1 MTDEPDGI
9 RLLLIED
16 SEDDAVLVVNRLR
29 RSGLRVDYER
39 VETADGMRAALQ
51 RHSPDIVISD
61 NRMPTFDAESALRLL
76 RDSRLDVP
84 FIVVSGQ
91 IGEES
96 ATALMRAGAADF
108 VLKDK
113 LARLA
118 PAVQRELRDARGR
131 HERRQAEAALATSEE
146 RFRLVAEN
154 LQDVLFRFRPGR
166 TPELEYISPA
176 VASITGLTPDE
187 LYEHPEL
194 LFDTTDPED
203 RDIMRRSWQSPPEAP
218 LVLHWPRTDGTRA
231 CAEQRLVAVYDGDE
245 PIAVEGILRD
255 ITAEVEAAEQRRELE
270 RQLYQAERLDSLGQL
285 AGGVAHDFNNILG
298 VISGYIGFVLDEL
311 GPDHLCRADLEN
323 IDDAAR
329 RAAALT
335 RQLLIFSR
343 LQPSQ
348 PEVVD
353 LNHVVSQI
361 ERLLRRTIG
370 EDIEFVLDI
379 EPGLDSVIIDPS
391 RLEQIIMN
399 LVVNARAA
407 MPEGG
412 SLVIRTRRVDQ
423 VPAAALGARPSSQH
437 FVSLTVADTGC
448 GMDEEVR
455 RRAFEPFFTTRA
467 TGQGS
472 GLGLATVYGAVHEA
486 AGAIAVDS
494 APGAGTRI
502 TVYLPAADR
511 PAPITEAP
519 AAAGEAARGLGERI
533 LVVEDDDDIR
543 AITRR
548 VLTRG
553 GYQVV
558 DAATRDEALRHV
570 QDDPAPFDLLL
581 SDVIMPGMPI
591 LEFIQTSVRARP
603 SMRIVFMSGYTADS
617 NRRLPDGVPILNKP
631 FSAAALLDQ
640 VKTTLSSDSE
650 RSTTTHAQQ

>member
-1 MTDEPDGI
+1 MTEEPDEI

-29 RSGLRVDYER
+29 RSGLRIHYER
-39 VETADGMRAALQ
+39 VDTADGMQAAL
-51 RHSPDIVISD
+51 RCSTPDIVISD
-61 NRMPTFDAESALRLL
+61 NSMPSFNAEAALQLL
-76 RDSRLDVP
+76 RDTSQDVP

-96 ATALMRAGAADF
+96 ATALMRAGAHDF

-118 PAVQRELRDARGR
+118 PAVQRELREARDR
-131 HERRQAEAALATSEE
+131 QERRRTEAALRTSEE

-176 VASITGLTPDE
+176 VAAITGLTPDD
-187 LYEHPEL
+187 LYERPEL

-203 RDIMRRSWQSPPEAP
+203 REVMRRSWQSPSDRP
-218 LVLHWPRTDGTRA
+218 LVLHWPRDDGTRA
-231 CAEQRLVAVYDGDE
+231 CAEQRLVAVYDDGVL
-245 PIAVEGILRD
+245 IAVEGILRD
-255 ITAEVEAAEQRRELE
+255 ITAEVEAAEQRRDLE
-270 RQLYQAERLDSLGQL
+270 RQLHQAERLDSLGQL

-298 VISGYIGFVLDEL
+298 VISGYTGFVLDEL
-311 GPDHLCRADLEN
+311 GPDHPCRPDLEN

-343 LQPSQ
+343 LQPSR

-353 LNHVVSQI
+353 LNDVVGQI

-370 EDIEFVLDI
+370 EDIEFDI
-379 EPGLDSVIIDPS
+379 DLEPDPGCVIIDPS

-407 MPEGG
+407 MPDGG
-412 SLVIRTRRVDQ
+412 RLTIRTVRTDL
-423 VPAAALGARPSSQH
+423 VPATAIGGRPSSDR
-437 FVSLTVADTGC
+437 FLSLTVADTGC
-448 GMDEEVR
+448 GMDEEVQ
-455 RRAFEPFFTTRA
+455 RRAFEPFFTTRS

-472 GLGLATVYGAVHEA
+472 GLGLATVYGAVQEA
-486 AGAIAVDS
+486 SGAISVDS
-494 APGAGTRI
+494 TPGAGTRI
-502 TVYLPAADR
+502 TVYLPAA
-511 PAPITEAP
+511 EQP
-519 AAAGEAARGLGERI
+519 AAAAEPDRPIGESGQGQGEHV

-543 AITRR
+543 TITRR
-548 VLTRG
+548 VLSRG
-553 GYQVV
+553 GYQVT
-558 DAATRDEALRHV
+558 DAATREEALRLVH
-570 QDDPAPFDLLL
+570 DGTLGFDLLL

-591 LEFIQTSVRARP
+591 LEFIQTVLDTRP
-603 SMRIVFMSGYTADS
+603 SIKIVFMSGYTADS
-617 NRRLPDGVPILNKP
+617 DRRLPEGVPIVDKP
-631 FSAAALLDQ
+631 FSARTLLDQ
-640 VKTTLSSDSE
+640 IKATLNRDASGPAH
-650 RSTTTHAQQ
+650 RPP